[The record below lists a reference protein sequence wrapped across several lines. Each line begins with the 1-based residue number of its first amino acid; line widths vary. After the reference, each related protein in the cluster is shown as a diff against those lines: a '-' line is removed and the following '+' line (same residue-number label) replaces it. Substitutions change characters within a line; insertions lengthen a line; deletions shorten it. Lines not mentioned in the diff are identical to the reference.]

1 MRKRFP
7 VSFHKEFE
15 DALAAKL
22 AANVESPDKEYQIRK
37 NSSGFRLVER
47 LTTSEAAVIANARRP
62 KKRKG
67 TTYVPSLS

>member
-7 VSFHKEFE
+7 LSSHKEFD

-22 AANVESPDKEYQIRK
+22 AANAESPDKEYQIRK
-37 NSSGFRLVER
+37 NKDGFRLVER
-47 LTTSEAAVIANARRP
+47 LTTSEARVIANARKP

>member
-7 VSFHKEFE
+7 VSSHSIFE
-15 DALAAKL
+15 EALAAKL
-22 AANVESPDKEYQIRK
+22 AAKAEFPDKEYQIRK
-37 NSSGFRLVER
+37 NKDGFRLVER
-47 LTTSEAAVIANARRP
+47 LTTSEATVIANARRP